1 VNAAIYYHPDGFDTS
16 RPKLMGRHAAG
27 EAFLN
32 AMAAHPTVP
41 ALWCYATSRAL
52 YQDFRRRVEATG
64 SKKPTNWI
72 PYGKLERLAE
82 PGCLFQPGPLIGA
95 AAWER
100 RFGDPRA
107 FSICGI
113 THTIASHAV
122 MDAIG
127 DLLVA
132 PLQPWDALICTSH
145 AVKASIRRVLA
156 DWSEYLAE
164 RTGGRPE
171 LTAELPVIP
180 LGIDSAGFE
189 ASEETAAYR
198 ARFRQRNGIAD
209 ADVAFLFMGRLSYH
223 AKANPLPMFLAL
235 ERAAAQTRRKL
246 FLILA
251 GWFSNDV
258 ARKAFVDAVRA
269 LCPSVKVILVD
280 GRERRVRRN
289 VWHAADV
296 FTSLSD
302 NVQET
307 FGLTP
312 LEAMAAGLPVVATDW
327 NGYRDTVRDGV
338 DGFLVPTVMP
348 PAGAGQ
354 LFAARH
360 MMGIDSYDR
369 YIEQASKCT
378 AVDVDAAATAY
389 VRLAG
394 DAALRRTLGQAGQRR
409 AREAFNWSSVV
420 DSYLVLWSELEARRR
435 AANIIAP
442 RGRQAPAHPLR
453 ADPFRVFAAYPT
465 TVLRAASV
473 ISLSSAAAAA
483 TIQAMHKL
491 AIARPM
497 RETILSEPEMA
508 KLIESLS
515 NNGPMPIAVLTRLYP
530 ATRHAA
536 LFRTV
541 VWLKKIAAITAEDSQ
556 SIQ

>member
-1 VNAAIYYHPDGFDTS
+1 MNAAIYYHPDGFDTS

-41 ALWCYATSRAL
+41 ALWCYAKSRAM
-52 YQDFRRRVEATG
+52 YQDFRRRVAATG

-82 PGCLFQPGPLIGA
+82 PGCLFLPGPLVGA

-107 FSICGI
+107 FSICGV

-132 PLQPWDALICTSH
+132 PVQPWDALICTSH

-156 DWSEYLAE
+156 DWGEYLAE
-164 RTGGRPE
+164 RTGGRPQ
-171 LTAELPVIP
+171 LTVELPVIP
-180 LGIDSAGFE
+180 LGIDSAGFA
-189 ASEETAAYR
+189 ASDETANYR

-209 ADVAFLFMGRLSYH
+209 ADVVFLFLGRLSYH

-235 ERAAAQTRRKL
+235 ERAAAQTRHRL
-246 FLILA
+246 FLVLA
-251 GWFSNDV
+251 GWFSSDV
-258 ARKAFVDAVRA
+258 ARKAFAEAVRA

-327 NGYRDTVRDGV
+327 DGYRDTVRDGV

-348 PAGAGQ
+348 PAGTGQ
-354 LFAARH
+354 MFAARH
-360 MMGIDSYDR
+360 MMGIENYDR
-369 YIEQASKCT
+369 YIDQASKCT
-378 AVDVDAAATAY
+378 AVDVGAAATAY
-389 VRLAG
+389 ARLAG
-394 DAALRRTLGQAGQRR
+394 DAALRRTMGRAGQRR
-409 AREAFNWSSVV
+409 ASESFDWSSVI
-420 DSYLVLWSELEARRR
+420 DSYLALWSELEARRR
-435 AANIIAP
+435 TAKIIAP
-442 RGRQAPAHPLR
+442 RGRAAPAHPLR
-453 ADPFRVFAAYPT
+453 ADPFRIFAAYPT
-465 TVLRAASV
+465 TVLRPTSV
-473 ISLSSAAAAA
+473 VSLGSAATAAE
-483 TIQAMHKL
+483 IQAMRKL
-491 AIARPM
+491 AIARPV
-497 RETILSEPEMA
+497 RETILSDAEMD
-508 KLIESLS
+508 KLIESLTS
-515 NNGPMPIAVLTRLYP
+515 NGPMPVGALTRLYP
-530 ATRHAA
+530 AARHAA
-536 LFRTV
+536 LFRTIG
-541 VWLKKIAAITAEDSQ
+541 WLKKIAAITAEDAEP
-556 SIQ
+556 IQ

>member
-32 AMAAHPTVP
+32 AMAAHPAIPT
-41 ALWCYATSRAL
+41 LCCYARSRAM
-52 YQDFRRRVEATG
+52 YDDFRQRVAAAG
-64 SKKPTNWI
+64 SKKATRWI
-72 PYGKLERLAE
+72 PYGRVERLAE
-82 PGCLFQPGPLIGA
+82 PGCLFLPGPVIGA
-95 AAWER
+95 MAWER

-113 THTIASHAV
+113 THTIASEVV
-122 MDAIG
+122 MDAVG

-145 AVKASIRRVLA
+145 AVKASIRRMLA
-156 DWSEYLAE
+156 DWGEYLAE
-164 RTGGRPE
+164 RTGGRPQ

-180 LGIDSAGFE
+180 LGVESARFAPSEDS
-189 ASEETAAYR
+189 AAYR
-198 ARFRQRNGIAD
+198 ARFRERHAIAD
-209 ADVAFLFMGRLSYH
+209 ADVVFLFFGRLSYH

-235 ERAAAQTRRKL
+235 ERAAAQTRRKM

-258 ARKAFVDAVRA
+258 ARKAFAEATRA

-327 NGYRDTVRDGV
+327 DGYRDTVRDGV

-348 PAGAGQ
+348 PGGTGQ
-354 LFAARH
+354 TFAARH

-378 AVDVDAAATAY
+378 AADVDAAATAY

-394 DAALRRTLGQAGQRR
+394 DAALRRTMGQVAQRR
-409 AREAFNWSSVV
+409 ARETFDWSSVV
-420 DSYLVLWSELEARRR
+420 NSYLALWSELEERRRTAKLSVARRR
-435 AANIIAP
+435 TSP
-442 RGRQAPAHPLR
+442 VHPLR
-453 ADPFRVFAAYPT
+453 ADPFRIFAGYPT
-465 TVLRAASV
+465 AVLRPASV
-473 ISLSSAAAAA
+473 LSLSNGETAA
-483 TIQAMHKL
+483 TILAMRKL
-491 AIARPM
+491 AAARPS
-497 RETILSEPEMA
+497 RESILSDTEME
-508 KLIESLS
+508 KLIAALTA
-515 NNGPMPIAVLTRLYP
+515 NGPMPIADLTRLYP

-541 VWLKKIAAITAEDSQ
+541 GWLKKIAAITAEDSQ